1 MQVGNFGKKRIY
13 FLCKKMMTHKTGGIV
28 LRTVKYGETSI
39 IVSLYTELFGIQ
51 SYLINGARTSSKK
64 GSGKANLFQPAAMLD
79 LVVYH
84 NELKNLQRLKE
95 FRWGYLYKNLFFNVT
110 KNLVALFMVELL
122 QKCLRQ
128 PEPNPDLFHFIED
141 AFMYLDESEE
151 SVVANYPLFF
161 ILHLASF
168 FGFHISDGYN
178 EINTVLDL
186 QQGFFVNEQPVHPY
200 FLEGQYSFIT
210 SQLLKVRQPDELQQI
225 KLNQEMRRILLQA
238 YQNFYAMH
246 IQDFGVMKTLPV
258 LQAVL

>member
-1 MQVGNFGKKRIY
+1 MI
-13 FLCKKMMTHKTGGIV
+13 HKTGGIV
-28 LRTVKYGETSI
+28 LRSVKYGETSV

-51 SYLINGARTSSKK
+51 SYLVNGVRTSSKK
-64 GSGKANLFQPAAMLD
+64 GSGKANLFQSAALLD

-95 FRWGYLYKNLFFNVT
+95 FKWAYLYKNLFFNVT

-141 AFMYLDESEE
+141 AFIYLDESEQ

-161 ILHLASF
+161 MLHLANF
-168 FGFHISDGYN
+168 FGFHISDEYT
-178 EINTVLDL
+178 ETSAVLDL
-186 QQGFFVNEQPVHPY
+186 QQGVFVNEQPVHPY
-200 FLEGQYSFIT
+200 FLEGQLSFIT
-210 SQLLKVRQPDELQQI
+210 SQLLKVRQPHELNQI
-225 KLNQEMRRILLQA
+225 KLNQEIRRILLQA
-238 YQNFYAMH
+238 FQNFYAMH
-246 IQDFGVMKTLPV
+246 VQDFGTMKTWAV

>member
-1 MQVGNFGKKRIY
+1 LAVTNFEEI
-13 FLCKKMMTHKTGGIV
+13 FDLNLCRFNMVHKTGGIV
-28 LRTVKYGETSI
+28 LRSVKYGETSL

-51 SYLINGARTSSKK
+51 SYLVNGVRTSSKK
-64 GSGKANLFQPAAMLD
+64 GSGKANLFQPAALLD

-95 FRWGYLYKNLFFNVT
+95 FKWGYLYKNLFFNVT

-141 AFMYLDESEE
+141 AFIYLDGSDEG
-151 SVVANYPLFF
+151 VVANYPLFF
-161 ILHLASF
+161 ILHLTNF
-168 FGFHISDGYN
+168 FGFHISDEYN
-178 EINTVLDL
+178 ENNTVLDL

-200 FLEGQYSFIT
+200 FLDGQYSFAT
-210 SQLLKVRQPDELQQI
+210 SQLLKVRHPHELNQI
-225 KLNQEMRRILLQA
+225 KLNQETRRILLQG